1 MAPIRRSGQDEDEEQ
16 GGGGQAGGG
25 QGGGAGG
32 EDAEQFPNRDK
43 AGRPSA
49 EEFVNIQNVRSVG
62 RRGEG
67 GVFSGGSYSIRCA
80 MSAHHNS
87 DNFIIAPGV
96 RNGAQHTH
104 DYAGNE
110 GTNFASEDETL
121 EESSTTCTNGDRS
134 PIFWPVLR
142 DLRGVGPDVGADGGS
157 LDGNV
162 GSFIEPSSV
171 DYTFHG
177 HGTRRTEAMPLNIAL
192 VTGSAKAATTGGE
205 GSNAKFTC
213 TGSGQRMTDLYPMC
227 PDGSSLQRVYDFP
240 SCWNGQDLD
249 SEDHATHIRYPDEN
263 GECDEDLIP
272 VPALRI
278 TVTYEDPPPGRQF
291 AIDSFPEQ
299 RHNPITDHA
308 LLEYLSSERRA
319 EEGADCINSA
329 RRCVQG
335 PSQDAAAAGSTDIA
349 DQVPRSRTFVHALA
363 THANAH
369 QPRPAVPA
377 HDDAAHDDTAPVTA
391 RRAGAAP
398 VRAAT
403 AGSRGRAGA
412 AAGPH
417 APAAQRPADRTPAHP
432 GAAGRLRRVTVRPVP
447 ARGEVSP
454 RCPCAAARGRGRPA
468 GTGGATRCAGRAGR
482 APRQPR

>member
-1 MAPIRRSGQDEDEEQ
+1 M
-16 GGGGQAGGG
+16 
-25 QGGGAGG
+25 
-32 EDAEQFPNRDK
+32 
-43 AGRPSA
+43 
-49 EEFVNIQNVRSVG
+49 NIQNVRSVG

-80 MSAHHNS
+80 MSEHHNS

-227 PDGSSLQRVYDFP
+227 P
-240 SCWNGQDLD
+240 
-249 SEDHATHIRYPDEN
+249 
-263 GECDEDLIP
+263 
-272 VPALRI
+272 
-278 TVTYEDPPPGRQF
+278 
-291 AIDSFPEQ
+291 
-299 RHNPITDHA
+299 
-308 LLEYLSSERRA
+308 RR
-319 EEGADCINSA
+319 A
-329 RRCVQG
+329 RRC
-335 PSQDAAAAGSTDIA
+335 SGSTT
-349 DQVPRSRTFVHALA
+349 SRA
-363 THANAH
+363 
-369 QPRPAVPA
+369 
-377 HDDAAHDDTAPVTA
+377 
-391 RRAGAAP
+391 
-398 VRAAT
+398 
-403 AGSRGRAGA
+403 
-412 AAGPH
+412 
-417 APAAQRPADRTPAHP
+417 
-432 GAAGRLRRVTVRPVP
+432 
-447 ARGEVSP
+447 
-454 RCPCAAARGRGRPA
+454 A
-468 GTGGATRCAGRAGR
+468 GTGRTSTRRTTPPTSSTPTRTASATRTSSPCRRCGSR
-482 APRQPR
+482 